1 MVIQQRALLRALS
14 DCCPSRA
21 GVAVSGAQPA
31 CDAVPDS
38 SPAHRR
44 AAAKPADRRPAR
56 RRAELAPRAGDWR
69 KNAQPDRRLLGGSR
83 THRRPRCPANPRC
96 TGRRLNQFACSGN
109 SRSHRTSNAV
119 TLGVYSCS
127 SPNDELPQGAR
138 MAALAPSSQ
147 DRWLDLNDVLRELV
161 TEGYLSQDDT
171 ETALT
176 QRRSAV
182 NIQLHPLEFLAS
194 QQFDDLK
201 RPGKKL
207 DLETLT
213 AWLAKASG
221 QPYMRIDPLKINV
234 AAVTP
239 LMSYAFA
246 QRHKILAV
254 AVDRESVT
262 IASAQ
267 PYVRSWEADL
277 AHVLKLQIKR
287 VVANPTDIQRM
298 AMEFFR
304 LAKSVSGA
312 NASEQKMS
320 NMGNFEQ
327 LLKLGASDQEPDAND
342 AHIVNIVDWLF
353 QYAFQQRASDIHI
366 EPRREQGTV
375 RFRIDGVLHNVYQFP
390 AQVIMAIV
398 SRLKSLGRMNVA
410 EKRKPQDGRVK
421 TTTPEN
427 REVELRLSTL
437 PTAFGEK
444 MVMRIFD
451 PEVLLKDFDQL
462 GFSSDD
468 LRRWQ
473 EMTRQPN
480 GIILVTGP
488 TGSGKTT
495 TLYTTLKKLATSE
508 VNLCTIE
515 DPIEMVEPAFNQM
528 QVQHNI
534 DLSFAAGV
542 RALMRQDP
550 DIIMIG
556 EIRDL
561 ETAEMAIQAA
571 LTGHLVLSTL
581 HTNDAPSAISRML
594 ELGVPHY
601 LLKATILGVMAQRL
615 VRTLCPH
622 CKAPINLNETDWQTL
637 TRPWQAPV
645 PPGAHQAVGCVEC
658 RDTGYRGRA
667 GVYEIMVMSD
677 NIKALISADL
687 DLTAMRRQ
695 AFKEGT
701 RSLRLSGAQKVSAGL
716 TTLEEVLR
724 VTPQSEQR

>member
-1 MVIQQRALLRALS
+1 MSAFA
-14 DCCPSRA
+14 PS
-21 GVAVSGAQPA
+21 V
-31 CDAVPDS
+31 
-38 SPAHRR
+38 
-44 AAAKPADRRPAR
+44 ADR
-56 RRAELAPRAGDWR
+56 
-69 KNAQPDRRLLGGSR
+69 
-83 THRRPRCPANPRC
+83 
-96 TGRRLNQFACSGN
+96 F
-109 SRSHRTSNAV
+109 
-119 TLGVYSCS
+119 
-127 SPNDELPQGAR
+127 
-138 MAALAPSSQ
+138 
-147 DRWLDLNDVLRELV
+147 LDLNDLMRDLV
-161 TEGYLSQDDT
+161 AQGRLGQ
-171 ETALT
+171 ETAEQCLT
-176 QRRSAV
+176 LRRSTAA
-182 NIQLHPLEFLAS
+182 NQQHPLEFLAA
-194 QQFDDLK
+194 QQLDDLT

-213 AWLAKASG
+213 VWLAEQAG
-221 QPYMRIDPLKINV
+221 QPYLRIDPLKINV
-234 AAVTP
+234 AAITP

-254 AVDRESVT
+254 AVDSSAVT

-267 PYVRSWEADL
+267 PFVKSWEANL
-277 AHVLKLQIKR
+277 THVLKRPIKR
-287 VVANPTDIQRM
+287 VVANPVELQRFTV
-298 AMEFFR
+298 EFYR

-312 NASEQKMS
+312 TSTDQKIS
-320 NMGNFEQ
+320 GTGNFEQ
-327 LLKLGASDQEPDAND
+327 LLNLGASDQEPDAND
-342 AHIVNIVDWLF
+342 SHIVNIVDWLF
-353 QYAFQQRASDIHI
+353 QYAFDQRASDIHI

-390 AQVIMAIV
+390 PQVTMAVV

-421 TTTPEN
+421 TKTPDGG
-427 REVELRLSTL
+427 EVELRLSTL

-451 PEVLLKDFDQL
+451 PEVLLKGFDQL
-462 GFSSDD
+462 GFSAED

-473 EMTRQPN
+473 SMTGQPN

-495 TLYTTLKKLATSE
+495 TLYTTLKQLATPE
-508 VNLCTIE
+508 VNVCTIE
-515 DPIEMVEPAFNQM
+515 DPIEMIEGAFNQM

-534 DLSFAAGV
+534 ELTFASGV

-550 DIIMIG
+550 DIIMVG

-581 HTNDAPSAISRML
+581 HTNDAPSAITRLL

-601 LLKATILGVMAQRL
+601 LLRATLLGVMAQRL

-622 CKAPINLNETDWQTL
+622 CKAPVQLDADDWQTL
-637 TRPWQAPV
+637 TKPWNAPL
-645 PPGAHQAVGCVEC
+645 PSNAHQAVGCIEC

-667 GVYEIMVMSD
+667 GVYEIMLLND
-677 NIKALISADL
+677 AIKPLITADTDLIAL
-687 DLTAMRRQ
+687 RRQ
-695 AFKEGT
+695 AFKDGMH
-701 RSLRLSGAQKVSAGL
+701 SLRLSGAQKIAAGL

-724 VTPQSEQR
+724 VTPQSEQK